1 MLPWLVGA
9 AVVAGVGYMASGSS
23 DDDDDY
29 EECMYCSK
37 RVYRDDMCRRHYREE
52 QEEEKERLKR
62 NNEQSNRRKVESE
75 IQSFKQTSQ
84 RQIRNKYG
92 VDISFDNHKVTIADD
107 GNLAQLENTIKEF
120 KTQNKDIEKLLKDL
134 ESEKNAI

>member
-9 AVVAGVGYMASGSS
+9 AVVAGVGYMASSS
-23 DDDDDY
+23 SDDDDY
-29 EECMYCSK
+29 EECMYCSRK
-37 RVYRDDMCRRHYREE
+37 VYRNDMCRKHYREE
-52 QEEEKERLKR
+52 QEEEKERLKC
-62 NNEQSNRRKVESE
+62 NNEQSNRRKIESE

-92 VDISFDNHKVTIADD
+92 VDISFDNHKVTIADG
-107 GNLAQLENTIKEF
+107 GNLAEFENAIKEL